1 MTRFHLLE
9 VKSHRQ
15 KLPGG
20 ATRESPAPSFPE
32 PRVGLRV
39 SLQTRCHQI
48 AKGFRRSAWPI
59 FNILHREHRPE
70 NATAQR

>member
-39 SLQTRCHQI
+39 SLQTRCQ
-48 AKGFRRSAWPI
+48 RSAWPI
-59 FNILHREHRPE
+59 FTILHREHRPE